1 MDFAAFIFRMQQPKN
16 AFENDV
22 RNPATAQISGD
33 LASQKHQRGKLAFNE

>member
-1 MDFAAFIFRMQQPKN
+1 MNFATFIFRMQRLKK

-33 LASQKHQRGKLAFNE
+33 LAFQKHR